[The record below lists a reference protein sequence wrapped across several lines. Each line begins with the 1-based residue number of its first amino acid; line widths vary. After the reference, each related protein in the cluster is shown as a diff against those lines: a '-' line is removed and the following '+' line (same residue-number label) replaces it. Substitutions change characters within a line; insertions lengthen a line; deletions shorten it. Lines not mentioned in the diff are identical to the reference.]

1 MAKEGIGSKVSALI
15 IKQLEKRQEVVGKE
29 GDLARKSYILSTNT
43 PWIKLRSS
51 VNQINEEVNLDNLV
65 LSIERGEGIES
76 NGKAAENFQLAGG
89 TLEANQKNARAGVNR
104 RPNEINTEYAY
115 SNFNS
120 DYGLGFRPMPG
131 ITDATIKSK
140 GTFGTLSEAN
150 ISFKVFSVEDLE
162 ICELLYFRPG
172 YTALLEWGNS
182 VFITSD
188 GNILKTGTETVTI
201 PNEFFFE
208 RQNVEKITEQ
218 INKAKDAHEGNYD
231 ALFGFITNF
240 SFEIQK
246 DGSYDCS
253 VKIVSSGAILEGLK
267 PPLTSDKTDEEEDGT
282 ETENRKQKS
291 VYHYL
296 FHYLRKEGPKGQ
308 FSGREKLVK
317 HKQLKLAQ
325 YLTDF
330 QVFSY
335 ISDMTGHFLGDQ
347 HDDNIPIQYVRLGDF
362 LMFVNKLNSWRVP
375 GTDPKTVDADFI
387 LFDLGCTND
396 AGDYIGNKFVTFP
409 DHISCD
415 PVVAMPPKLPTG
427 ETADQNGTSASTNIF
442 QWVGLQGLRD
452 AGEVYKKCILYDLS
466 PKMEEHARNSDGGL
480 DDILNIYVSTYAIE
494 KSITD
499 ILTGPQDD
507 TVGMYN
513 VIKDVLSNIQAA
525 FGEVNNFDLFYNYRS
540 CRYQVVDRQRSPNL
554 EDLPEINMSGKNS
567 IVSNINISS
576 TISSAIAS
584 QVAIAA
590 QGGSG
595 NTKENLSTL
604 MEWNRG
610 AIDRHIVRKGTD
622 DKDDAEQ
629 RAKAQAKYL
638 KKLYNFFYK
647 WNDGAG
653 AFTDQDYIAEDIE
666 SLRSEINA
674 DMQSLRNFDTIKNK
688 KSVQGVVPVELSF
701 DLDGIQGFLIGTTF
715 KINKGLLP
723 KKYDN
728 WAYII
733 TGLEHKVSKSRW
745 ITSIKT
751 QFYPNRYASSAAS
764 DKLKAASGSSNSSS
778 PTFVDNVPDV
788 GKNVVDT
795 PNANDLRA
803 TLETLGYTE
812 KGTELTSGNADITK
826 NGLMIG
832 RSVARMI
839 KKKHPGIKVRFT
851 GGNDS
856 YHMGF
861 SNLSRH
867 KQGNGLD
874 FTIDPHGP
882 KDVKKIVRI
891 LDGFAAGSYPN
902 FAYLNEYKN
911 PSKNAS
917 GAHFHISWHDS
928 GGSEG
933 QANRTNAK
941 KLADLGRIPK
951 HTIT

>member
-1 MAKEGIGSKVSALI
+1 MAKEGIGSKVSSVI
-15 IKQLEKRQEVVGKE
+15 IDQLKKRQELVGKE
-29 GDLARKSYILSTNT
+29 GDLARKSYILSSNT

-51 VNQINEEVNLDNLV
+51 VNQINEEVDLDDLV
-65 LSIERGEGIES
+65 LEIERGKGI
-76 NGKAAENFQLAGG
+76 KANSKKAENFQLAGG
-89 TLEANQKNARAGVNR
+89 TLEAGQANARAGINK
-104 RPNEINTEYAY
+104 RPNEISTEYAY
-115 SNFNS
+115 SNFNN
-120 DYGLGFRPMPG
+120 DYGLGYRPMPG

-182 VFITSD
+182 VFMTSD
-188 GNILKTGTETVTI
+188 GNILKTGIETVTV
-201 PNEFFFE
+201 PDEFFFE
-208 RQNVEKITEQ
+208 RQSVKKITEQ

-231 ALFGFITNF
+231 GLFGFITNF

-267 PPLTSDKTDEEEDGT
+267 PPLTSDKTDEEESDT
-282 ETENRKQKS
+282 EPENRKQKS

-296 FHYLRKEGPKGQ
+296 FHYLSREGPKGQ

-317 HKQLKLAQ
+317 HKQLKIAQ

-347 HDDNIPIQYVRLGDF
+347 HDDDIPIQYVRLGDF

-387 LFDLGCTND
+387 LFDLECTND

-415 PVVAMPPKLPTG
+415 PVVAMLPKLPTG
-427 ETADQNGTSASTNIF
+427 ITADQNGTSASTNIF
-442 QWVGLQGLRD
+442 QWAGLQDLRD

-525 FGEVNNFDLFYNYRS
+525 LGEVNSFDLFYNYRS
-540 CRYQVVDRQRSPNL
+540 CQYQVVDRQRSPNL
-554 EDLPEINMSGKNS
+554 EDLPEVNMSGKNS

-653 AFTDQDYIAEDIE
+653 VFTDQDYIAEDIE
-666 SLRSEINA
+666 SLRSEITA
-674 DMQSLRNFDTIKNK
+674 DMQNLRNFDTIKEK

-733 TGLEHKVSKSRW
+733 TGVEHKVSKSRW

-751 QFYPNRYASSAAS
+751 QFYPNRYASSATS
-764 DKLKAASGSSNSSS
+764 DKLKEGSSSYRASS
-778 PTFVDNVPDV
+778 PPLVDTAPDV
-788 GKNVVDT
+788 GKDTFDT
-795 PNANDLRA
+795 PNANSLRA

-812 KGTELTSGNADITK
+812 KGTELTSSGVDITK

-839 KKKHPGIKVRFT
+839 KKKHPETKVRFT
-851 GGNDS
+851 GGNDL
-856 YHMGF
+856 YHKGF
-861 SNLSRH
+861 SDLSRH

-874 FTIDPHGP
+874 FTIDPSGP
-882 KDVKKIVRI
+882 RDVKKIVRI
-891 LDGFAAGSYPN
+891 LDGFAAGSYPK
-902 FAYLNEYKN
+902 FSYLNEYKN

-917 GAHFHISWHDS
+917 GAHFHISWHD
-928 GGSEG
+928 GGGTEG

-951 HTIT
+951 LNMT